1 MTSRER
7 LLAAIRHETPDH
19 TPLYSW
25 VFGFEP
31 APQWRWDKSGKP
43 VKYWYSGRL
52 EHLHRLPQ
60 TWDITCD
67 FKRVDAWL
75 ALGVDDVLD
84 VSIPWSLPPE
94 VTWRDSESPA
104 GREDAQYPVMTREY
118 QTPAGVLRH
127 SVRRTGEDP
136 GAGWVVQPPDVP
148 LIEDFNIPRAV
159 HHLVSGPED
168 VAKIQWVYRPPDAS
182 QRVWVQ
188 QRMAQV
194 RSFAEKRGVLVQAW
208 SAFGMDAAVWFTGAE
223 GAVMLC
229 MEHPEAFQALMR
241 TIHETD
247 KARTTLALE
256 NGADMV
262 CQRGWYS
269 STDFWSPSIFK
280 QYLKPQ
286 ITELAAMAHARGK
299 LFAYVMTT
307 GVMTLGPDL
316 MEAGVDLLYYL
327 DPVQDH
333 VDLAQAKQRFGGRM
347 AVAGGINSS
356 ITLSQGSPQEI
367 RAAVHAALSVYG
379 RGDGFILSPVDALFP
394 DTPWQNVQIMIE
406 AWKQASA

>member
-7 LLAAIRHETPDH
+7 MLAAIRHESVDH
-19 TPLYSW
+19 VPLYAW
-25 VFGFEP
+25 VFGFKP
-31 APQWRWDKSGKP
+31 LARLQWQRDGRRREH
-43 VKYWYSGRL
+43 WYTRRL
-52 EHLHRLPQ
+52 EHLHTLPQ
-60 TWDITCD
+60 AWDLADD
-67 FKRVDAWL
+67 FQRVDAWL

-84 VSIPWSLPPE
+84 VSIPWSVAPE
-94 VTWRDSESPA
+94 VTWKDSESPA
-104 GREDAQYPVMTREY
+104 GREDVQYPVMTREY

-136 GAGWVVQPPDVP
+136 GAGWVVQPPNVP

-159 HHLVSGPED
+159 HHPVSGPED
-168 VAKIQWVYRPPDAS
+168 VAKIQWVYRSPDAS
-182 QRVWVQ
+182 QRAWVQ
-188 QRMAQV
+188 QRMGQV

-208 SAFGMDAAVWFTGAE
+208 SAFGMDAAVWFAGAE

-229 MEHPEAFQALMR
+229 LEHPVAFQALMR

-247 KARTTLALE
+247 KARTALALE

-286 ITELAAMAHARGK
+286 IAELAAMAHARGK

-327 DPVQDH
+327 DPVQDR

-347 AVAGGINSS
+347 AVAGGVNSS
-356 ITLSQGSPQEI
+356 ITLGTGSPQEI
-367 RAAVHAALSVYG
+367 RDAVHAALSVYG
-379 RGDGFILSPVDALFP
+379 RDGGFILSPVDALFP
-394 DTPWQNVQIMIE
+394 DTPWPSVQTMIE
-406 AWKQASA
+406 AWKEQR

>member
-1 MTSRER
+1 M
-7 LLAAIRHETPDH
+7 LVAIRRATPDH
-19 TPLYSW
+19 VPLYAW
-25 VFGFEP
+25 VFGFPP
-31 APQWRWDKSGKP
+31 APQWRWDQAGKP
-43 VKYWYSGRL
+43 VQYWYSGRL

-60 TWDITCD
+60 PWDVAGD

-84 VSIPWSLPPE
+84 VSIPWSIAPE
-94 VTWRDSESPA
+94 VTWLDSESPA
-104 GREDAQYPVMTREY
+104 GREDPQYPVMTREY
-118 QTPAGVLRH
+118 QTPAGALRH

-159 HHLVSGPED
+159 RHPVAGPAD
-168 VAKIQWVYRPPDAS
+168 VEKIQWVYRPPNPA
-182 QRVWVQ
+182 QRAWVK

-194 RSFAEKRGVLVQAW
+194 RDFAEQRGVLAQAW
-208 SAFGMDAAVWFTGAE
+208 SAFGMDAAVWFAGAE

-229 MEHPEAFQALMR
+229 MEHPEAFQSLLR

-247 KARTTLALE
+247 KARTALALE

-286 ITELAAMAHARGK
+286 IAELAAMAHERGK

-307 GVMTLGPDL
+307 GVMTLGNDL

-333 VDLAQAKQRFGGRM
+333 VDLAQAKQLFGGKM

-356 ITLSQGSPQEI
+356 ITLGKGTPREI
-367 RAAVHAALSVYG
+367 RDAVHAALSVYG
-379 RGDGFILSPVDALFP
+379 RDGGFILSPVDALFP
-394 DTPWQNVQIMIE
+394 DTPWRNVQIMIE
-406 AWKQASA
+406 AWKQASS